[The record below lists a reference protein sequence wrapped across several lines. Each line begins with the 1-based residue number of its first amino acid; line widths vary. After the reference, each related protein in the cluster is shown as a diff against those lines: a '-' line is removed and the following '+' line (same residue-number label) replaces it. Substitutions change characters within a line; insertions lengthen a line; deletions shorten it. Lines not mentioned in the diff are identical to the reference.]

1 MSEIGIMISQ
11 MKKVPLL
18 RTPARSLPVQSVYS
32 PPRQISSTAQ
42 RLHDTKKDASHES
55 SKQTEI
61 TAKDNSTSQTGKKVK
76 PEKAKTVSQAD
87 EELRQKLE
95 QMSGGGG
102 ASGIEYE
109 DGKPSAMKR
118 SVRNNIYKYEAEE
131 TAIDVNDVILAGIS
145 A

>member
-1 MSEIGIMISQ
+1 MVLFLKIF
-11 MKKVPLL
+11 
-18 RTPARSLPVQSVYS
+18 SLMEL
-32 PPRQISSTAQ
+32 AG
-42 RLHDTKKDASHES
+42 ASYES
-55 SKQTEI
+55 SKQLET
-61 TAKDNSTSQTGKKVK
+61 TAKDNLTSQTGKKVK

-118 SVRNNIYKYEAEE
+118 SVRNNMFRYIWTTTEK
-131 TAIDVNDVILAGIS
+131 S
-145 A
+145 ATSWAAADCSS